1 LFSGGPVKFADIK
14 AKADKGEPI
23 AGMTIPAKVTVTIN
37 NTFEV
42 VRLQV
47 SKNVVAMIEGTDP
60 VLKNTYVMFGAHL
73 DHVGYSP
80 GRGTQPSP
88 TGCRRRSEVAQAAVV
103 AAGKPVQRP
112 STAAARG
119 AGAPAAPA
127 AGQATGN
134 RPGGAGAA
142 GQPGA
147 QGGRGAAAPP
157 ALVPAIDEGRDFIF
171 NGADDDGSGST
182 TELAIAKA
190 FA

>member
-112 STAAARG
+112 SAPARG
-119 AGAPAAPA
+119 AGAPAPGAPA
-127 AGQATGN
+127 AGQAAGS

-142 GQPGA
+142 GQAGA
-147 QGGRGAAAPP
+147 PAGRGAAP
-157 ALVPAIDEGRDFIF
+157 ALAPAIDEG
-171 NGADDDGSGST
+171 
-182 TELAIAKA
+182 
-190 FA
+190 